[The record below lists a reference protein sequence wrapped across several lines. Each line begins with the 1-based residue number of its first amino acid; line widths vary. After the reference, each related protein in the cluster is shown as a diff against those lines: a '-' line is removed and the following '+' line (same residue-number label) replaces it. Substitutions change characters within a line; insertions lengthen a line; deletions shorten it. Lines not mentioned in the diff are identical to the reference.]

1 MQSKNIVDF
10 FSTDVRSFSVYDCH
24 RSIPSGIDGFK
35 PSQRKIIY
43 GMNKQ
48 FRGDEVKVSIAAS
61 ATQSISQY
69 HHGSLEGVMVNMAQ
83 SFPGANNVPY
93 LDDIGQFGSR
103 ISPSAAASRYIFTR
117 LNENF
122 RRLYLKVD
130 DDILNYCE
138 DDGVSIEPEYY
149 LPVLPTILL
158 NGAEGM
164 GTGFASKILAY
175 HPMDLIDSCVSA
187 IKGKPIADIV
197 PWYRGFNGTI
207 TRNGNQTVF
216 TGRYTINNTTTMTIT
231 ELPIGVFT
239 QRYREVLN
247 DLEDANI
254 IKSYVDNSTE
264 AKTEFVVTCPRD
276 TLKRTHEELI
286 KTFKLSARD
295 TENLTVWTESG
306 KLKKFDS
313 VTDLIR
319 WFVAF
324 RLTKYETRKIH
335 LLKEYETELF
345 ELTERREFIR
355 YYLNHTEW
363 FSKTSRKQI
372 VESLTQ
378 FTTIASLLNIKIFE
392 LTIEEIERLE
402 QNIADISAKIDEL
415 NSLSQQDLYLKDIK
429 QVKQH
434 FNSDPSFNR

>member
-48 FRGDEVKVSIAAS
+48 FRGDEVKVSIAAA

-83 SFPGANNVPY
+83 SFPGSNNVPY

-103 ISPSAAASRYIFTR
+103 ISPAAAASRYIFTR

-175 HPMDLIDSCVSA
+175 HPMDLIEACVSA

-295 TENLTVWTESG
+295 TENLTVWTECG

-313 VTDLIR
+313 VMNLIR

-345 ELTERREFIR
+345 ELKERREFIR
-355 YYLNHTEW
+355 YYLSNTEW
-363 FSKTSRKQI
+363 FSQTAKKQI
-372 VESLTQ
+372 IETLTQ
-378 FTTIASLLNIKIFE
+378 FSAIASLLNIKIFE
-392 LTIEEIERLE
+392 LTVEEIERLE

-415 NSLSQQDLYLKDIK
+415 NNLSPQDLYLKDIK

>member
-10 FSTDVRSFSVYDCH
+10 FSTDVRSFSVYDCY

-48 FRGDEVKVSIAAS
+48 FRGDEVKVSIAAASCQSVS
-61 ATQSISQY
+61 AY

-83 SFPGANNVPY
+83 SFPGSNNVPY

-103 ISPSAAASRYIFTR
+103 ISPSAAAGRYIFTR

-130 DDILNYCE
+130 DPILNYGE
-138 DDGVSIEPEYY
+138 DDGMSIEPDYY
-149 LPVLPTILL
+149 LPVLPTVLL

-164 GTGFASKILAY
+164 GTGFACKVLSY
-175 HPMDLIDSCVSA
+175 HPMDLIDTCIAV
-187 IKGKPIADIV
+187 IKNKPINDLT
-197 PWYRGFNGTI
+197 PWYRGFTGKVN
-207 TRNGNQTVF
+207 RNGSQTVF
-216 TGRYTINNTTTMTIT
+216 TGCYTINNTTTMTIT

-239 QRYREVLN
+239 QKYREVLN

-286 KTFKLSARD
+286 KTFKLAARD
-295 TENLTVWTESG
+295 TENLTVWTENG

-313 VTDLIR
+313 ICALIK
-319 WFVAF
+319 WFVDF
-324 RLTKYETRKIH
+324 RLTKYKIRQEYQ
-335 LLKEYETELF
+335 LKEYETELL
-345 ELTERREFIR
+345 ELNERREFIK
-355 YYLNHTEW
+355 YYLDHSEW
-363 FSKTSRKQI
+363 FSKSTRQQI
-372 VESLTQ
+372 IDALPQ
-378 FTTIASLLNIKIFE
+378 FTTINSLLNIKIYE
-392 LTIEEIERLE
+392 LTLDEIINLE
-402 QNIADISAKIDEL
+402 QKISEISDKITEL
-415 NSLSQQDLYLKDIK
+415 NNLTPRDLYLKDIK

-434 FNSDPSFNR
+434 FNSEPAFNR